1 MLLFLNLYLR
11 SISISKYKLSGSAQI
26 LIAEKIQKLKR
37 DAYINIPYLHKGRS
51 IKITPRIFLLHLFI
65 HKNHNIQIYSF

>member
-26 LIAEKIQKLKR
+26 LIAEKIEKTKKR
-37 DAYINIPYLHKGRS
+37 CIYKYTIP
-51 IKITPRIFLLHLFI
+51 T
-65 HKNHNIQIYSF
+65 